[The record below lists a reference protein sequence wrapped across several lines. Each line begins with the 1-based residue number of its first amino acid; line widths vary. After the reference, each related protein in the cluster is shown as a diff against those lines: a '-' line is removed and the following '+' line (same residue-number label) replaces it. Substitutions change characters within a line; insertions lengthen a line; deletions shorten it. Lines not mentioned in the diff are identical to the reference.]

1 MVMLF
6 FSFIQMLLLKKGI
19 LDGRLGITLSVYH
32 FMYTLTKYIKL
43 IDLQRGKGK

>member
-6 FSFIQMLLLKKGI
+6 FVYSDVVTKKGI